1 MDSYVCDACNK
12 TVHCSNRVVHS
23 LRCQGVSQAEVQPR
37 PVDKIPSVQRDA
49 HTENF
54 HQTEQ
59 SLSLEALNQDEGISL
74 PYCECPRCTYHN
86 DVGVDECSVCGFNFF
101 GTEERPHVH
110 SQNGNHGGGNCTPS
124 VTAGGQWEC
133 ASCTYENEPTDRQCQ
148 VCHNVR
154 PPQQSYS
161 ERLLDDDDNHMN
173 DAATGESS
181 AAYAWTSAPSDNT
194 SAEAEDF
201 PHSIASSMLLGAGIG
216 AGLAWL
222 NRSDVSS
229 GALAGAG
236 IGAASDMALREI
248 SAAQRMRQAQLHQRR
263 MMEQQFGA
271 NNYPPVRS
279 FQGDE
284 DVFGSMHRSIAAR
297 RAAPGSLNTDG
308 LLMQAVL
315 SSLVARRAAGVRG
328 GGRGEGGGAL
338 EMDIDSMPFEALLER
353 FPAPPRGVDPATLSA
368 LPVRPF
374 VEPSAPPATPAAAG
388 GGGDSSRQTS
398 SRESENGSAR
408 TCSICMEQYAG
419 GEEVKT
425 LPCLHCFHSACVDHW
440 LREHHTCP
448 VCKHSLA

>member
-1 MDSYVCDACNK
+1 MDSYTCDTCNK

-23 LRCQGVSQAEVQPR
+23 LRCQRVSQAEVQAR
-37 PVDKIPSVQRDA
+37 PVDQISSEQRNA
-49 HTENF
+49 HAKNF
-54 HQTEQ
+54 CQIEQQSQ
-59 SLSLEALNQDEGISL
+59 SLDALNKDAGALL
-74 PYCECPRCTYHN
+74 PYCECPRCTFHN
-86 DVGVDECSVCGFNFF
+86 DVGVEECGVCGFNFF
-101 GTEERPHVH
+101 GTEERPPDY
-110 SQNGNHGGGNCTPS
+110 SQNEHHGNENCTLS
-124 VTAGGQWEC
+124 TGEQWQC
-133 ASCTYENEPTDRQCQ
+133 GSCTYENEQTDRQCQ
-148 VCHNVR
+148 VCHSVR
-154 PPQQSYS
+154 PPLRSYS
-161 ERLLDDDDNHMN
+161 ERLIDEDDHNMEDT
-173 DAATGESS
+173 ATSESG
-181 AAYAWTSAPSDNT
+181 AAYAWTSAIERGSDP
-194 SAEAEDF
+194 AETEEF
-201 PHSIASSMLLGAGIG
+201 PHSIASAMLLGAGIG

-263 MMEQQFGA
+263 MMEQQFGDT
-271 NNYPPVRS
+271 NYPPVRS

-284 DVFGSMHRSIAAR
+284 DVFDSMLRRIAAR

-328 GGRGEGGGAL
+328 ERGGAL
-338 EMDIDSMPFEALLER
+338 AMDIDSMPFEALLER
-353 FPAPPRGVDPATLSA
+353 FPAPPRGVDAAMLSA

-374 VEPSAPPATPAAAG
+374 VEPSAPPTAPTASG
-388 GGGDSSRQTS
+388 
-398 SRESENGSAR
+398 ESENESAR

-448 VCKHSLA
+448 VCKHSLV